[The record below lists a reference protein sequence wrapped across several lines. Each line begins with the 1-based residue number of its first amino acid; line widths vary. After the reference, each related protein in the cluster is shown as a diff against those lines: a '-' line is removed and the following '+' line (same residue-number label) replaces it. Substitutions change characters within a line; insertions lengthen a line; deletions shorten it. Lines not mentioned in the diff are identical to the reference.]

1 MGRRRGRRRRRPPW
15 AATSRETAG
24 ACPCR
29 LPCRRRLRPRRPS
42 PRERRR
48 RNSARCAPPGDRNG
62 SARPRF
68 RASSCGRT
76 RSGSASRRTIR
87 PVSTSPSPGSNARSS
102 TCSIGPT
109 SAVASRR
116 SGDPD
121 NDHTNT
127 PRPTQIGRLFLL
139 SSDRGERRGD
149 PGAGTAR
156 HRFGDRPE
164 AVLVSVA
171 GHPEADTGIG
181 PAGTGASGR
190 GGQRRGWSGHSVGLL
205 QSSHTCTTP
214 S

>member
-139 SSDRGERRGD
+139 SSRGIDARAGRSHQARFRHQARVAPREGSRVIHTVRIRAMRRW
-149 PGAGTAR
+149 R
-156 HRFGDRPE
+156 VRE
-164 AVLVSVA
+164 CSC
-171 GHPEADTGIG
+171 
-181 PAGTGASGR
+181 S
-190 GGQRRGWSGHSVGLL
+190 
-205 QSSHTCTTP
+205 
-214 S
+214 